1 MGRSVYGIVTCG
13 IDFGGELPEVFQK
26 YMEDSEEDYFDF
38 EEFLCHE
45 AGHFYS
51 TDLTDEKR
59 GVWFKRREEIIET
72 CPVEIVIHGWGDE
85 PNYILAVKGTKAQ
98 AYYGETKPINLKD
111 AVSFQSLGLFSK
123 WCNDHGINGNNPQW
137 LLASLHH

>member
-72 CPVEIVIHGWGDE
+72 CPVEIVIHGWGMSLT
-85 PNYILAVKGTKAQ
+85 IFSQSKAL
-98 AYYGETKPINLKD
+98 KPKRITERP
-111 AVSFQSLGLFSK
+111 SLLT
-123 WCNDHGINGNNPQW
+123 
-137 LLASLHH
+137 